1 MKFVTSRAR
10 AQFLVTRD
18 SKPSEAL
25 PSWRESS
32 RRPPNHH
39 RSHRESPEHR
49 RRPCNLTGEEI
60 SPCFD
65 PSRRF
70 LESSTIFLLDPATGE
85 GFGWKPTL
93 FLVDLVSKDP

>member
-1 MKFVTSRAR
+1 DILKSKNNGACRVTTEIWLFSI
-10 AQFLVTRD
+10 
-18 SKPSEAL
+18 
-25 PSWRESS
+25 ESS

-65 PSRRF
+65 HFSSF
-70 LESSTIFLLDPATGE
+70 STIFLLDPATGE